1 MKSKI
6 SKKGKKIVVALSLT
20 LIASAITIP
29 VVISSLIENKNNW
42 ANKYYSQR
50 SEASH
55 LVNLIEKNK
64 HFYYFALEDQNNLN
78 KLLSEINLT
87 SKNSSADF
95 KNSYNLLNKTNL
107 DINKKININKK
118 EFDKTYADILL
129 LSPQLQDLFNKI
141 IDLKLNNNIK
151 EDVDSLLQRV
161 EKDLNKCRKID
172 DSINLI
178 DIKEIYAHS
187 SKTIIDVSNQ
197 LNSYYKLI
205 SSKDKTYKGIVSE
218 IKDLKKD
225 YFDKIED
232 GEEYYKLYSS
242 EINHLKKNFKNF
254 QSVEDYNN
262 YINYANSRI
271 KEIKEEIVEHRK
283 LSQKI
288 KKDGN
293 DILNNDYGKSASI
306 RNSYF
311 QEPKSF
317 LLMWNAFNKLDMLIK
332 AKFIN
337 ERPKQIKEFL
347 KQYEERQEYFYRI
360 NENVPNLIYTWV
372 IYNNKIRIIKEFYF
386 KDKKENE
393 EFNSFY
399 YKDEDIDNQL
409 NSFLNEEREF
419 KNRQERLVRL
429 FYDKVIQNP
438 KTNEI
443 DEEKLMKLDDIH
455 FDPEQDIRYLHYH
468 FGSLITQKVN
478 EIIRYY
484 NQKAKTLLEKIKNNN
499 SYETQKNRIEKL
511 LAKNITYVN
520 NFRGDFNDYDKY
532 YWWTYKFQ
540 KDNNGDIIL
549 SPNSKIPD
557 FYKNEIEVAQYL
569 HELDEILDNLKNI

>member
-87 SKNSSADF
+87 SKNSSTDF

-262 YINYANSRI
+262 YINYANSEI

-293 DILNNDYGKSASI
+293 DILNNDYDKSALI

-317 LLMWNAFNKLDMLIK
+317 LLMWNTFTKLDTLIK

-399 YKDEDIDNQL
+399 YNDTDVDNQL
-409 NSFLNEEREF
+409 KSLLNEEREF

-429 FYDKVIQNP
+429 FYDKVIQDP

-540 KDNNGDIIL
+540 KDSNGDIIL
-549 SPNSKIPD
+549 SPNSEIPD

-569 HELDEILDNLKNI
+569 HELDEILDNLKNV

>member
-1 MKSKI
+1 M
-6 SKKGKKIVVALSLT
+6 VALSLT

-118 EFDKTYADILL
+118 EFDKTYSDILL
-129 LSPQLQDLFNKI
+129 LSLQLQDLFNKI

-151 EDVDSLLQRV
+151 EDVDSLLQKV

-172 DSINLI
+172 ENINLI

-205 SSKDKTYKGIVSE
+205 SNKDKTYKGIVSKIE
-218 IKDLKKD
+218 DLKKD
-225 YFDKIED
+225 YFNKIED
-232 GEEYYKLYSS
+232 GEEYYKLYGN

-262 YINYANSRI
+262 YINYANSKI

-293 DILNNDYGKSASI
+293 DILNNDFDKSALI

-317 LLMWNAFNKLDMLIK
+317 LLMWNTFTKLDTLIK
-332 AKFIN
+332 TKFIN

-399 YKDEDIDNQL
+399 YKDKDIDNQL
-409 NSFLNEEREF
+409 NSLLNEEREF

-455 FDPEQDIRYLHYH
+455 FDPEQDTRYLHYH

-511 LAKNITYVN
+511 LAKNITYAN

-549 SPNSKIPD
+549 SPNSEIPD

>member
-1 MKSKI
+1 MN
-6 SKKGKKIVVALSLT
+6 SKKSKKIVVALSLT

-55 LVNLIEKNK
+55 LVNLIEKNR

-118 EFDKTYADILL
+118 EFDKTYSDILL

-151 EDVDSLLQRV
+151 EDVDGLLQRV

-178 DIKEIYAHS
+178 DIKEIYTHS

-205 SSKDKTYKGIVSE
+205 SSKDKTYKSIVSE

-232 GEEYYKLYSS
+232 GEEYYKLYGN
-242 EINHLKKNFKNF
+242 EINGLKKNFKNF

-262 YINYANSRI
+262 YINYANSKI

-306 RNSYF
+306 RNSTSKN
-311 QEPKSF
+311 Q
-317 LLMWNAFNKLDMLIK
+317 NH
-332 AKFIN
+332 
-337 ERPKQIKEFL
+337 
-347 KQYEERQEYFYRI
+347 FY
-360 NENVPNLIYTWV
+360 
-372 IYNNKIRIIKEFYF
+372 
-386 KDKKENE
+386 
-393 EFNSFY
+393 
-399 YKDEDIDNQL
+399 
-409 NSFLNEEREF
+409 
-419 KNRQERLVRL
+419 
-429 FYDKVIQNP
+429 
-438 KTNEI
+438 
-443 DEEKLMKLDDIH
+443 
-455 FDPEQDIRYLHYH
+455 
-468 FGSLITQKVN
+468 
-478 EIIRYY
+478 
-484 NQKAKTLLEKIKNNN
+484 
-499 SYETQKNRIEKL
+499 
-511 LAKNITYVN
+511 
-520 NFRGDFNDYDKY
+520 
-532 YWWTYKFQ
+532 
-540 KDNNGDIIL
+540 
-549 SPNSKIPD
+549 
-557 FYKNEIEVAQYL
+557 
-569 HELDEILDNLKNI
+569 

>member
-1 MKSKI
+1 MN
-6 SKKGKKIVVALSLT
+6 SKKSKKIVVALLLT

-118 EFDKTYADILL
+118 EFDKTYSDILL
-129 LSPQLQDLFNKI
+129 LSLQLQDLFNKI

-151 EDVDSLLQRV
+151 EDVDGLLQRV

-172 DSINLI
+172 ENINLI

-205 SSKDKTYKGIVSE
+205 NSKDKTYKGIVSE

-225 YFDKIED
+225 YFNKIED
-232 GEEYYKLYSS
+232 GEEYYKLYSN
-242 EINHLKKNFKNF
+242 EITDLKKNFKNF

-262 YINYANSRI
+262 YINYANSKI

-293 DILNNDYGKSASI
+293 DILNNDYDKSALI

-317 LLMWNAFNKLDMLIK
+317 LLMWNTFTKLDALIK

-399 YKDEDIDNQL
+399 YKDKDIDNQL
-409 NSFLNEEREF
+409 NSLLNEEREF

-429 FYDKVIQNP
+429 FYDKVIQDP

-443 DEEKLMKLDDIH
+443 DEEKLMQLDDIH

-478 EIIRYY
+478 EIIKHY
-484 NQKAKTLLEKIKNNN
+484 NEKAKALLEKIKNNN
-499 SYETQKNRIEKL
+499 SYKTQKNRIEKL

>member
-1 MKSKI
+1 MKN
-6 SKKGKKIVVALSLT
+6 KKSKKIVVALSLT

-29 VVISSLIENKNNW
+29 VVISSLIINKNNW

-55 LVNLIEKNK
+55 LVNLIEKNR

-118 EFDKTYADILL
+118 EFDKTYSDILL

-151 EDVDSLLQRV
+151 EDVDGLLQRV

-178 DIKEIYAHS
+178 DIKEIYTHS

-205 SSKDKTYKGIVSE
+205 SSKDKTYKSIVSE

-232 GEEYYKLYSS
+232 GEEYYKLYGN
-242 EINHLKKNFKNF
+242 EINGLKKNFKNF

-262 YINYANSRI
+262 YINYANSKI

>member
-1 MKSKI
+1 MN
-6 SKKGKKIVVALSLT
+6 SKKSKKIVVALSLT

-55 LVNLIEKNK
+55 LVNLIEKNR

-118 EFDKTYADILL
+118 EFDKTYSDILL
-129 LSPQLQDLFNKI
+129 LSLQLQDLFNKI

-151 EDVDSLLQRV
+151 EDVDGLLQRV

-172 DSINLI
+172 ENINLI

-205 SSKDKTYKGIVSE
+205 NSKDKTYKGIVSE

-225 YFDKIED
+225 YFNKIED
-232 GEEYYKLYSS
+232 GEEYYKLYGN

-262 YINYANSRI
+262 YINYANSKI

-293 DILNNDYGKSASI
+293 DILNNDYGKSALI

-317 LLMWNAFNKLDMLIK
+317 LLMWNTFTKLDMLIK

>member
-1 MKSKI
+1 MKN
-6 SKKGKKIVVALSLT
+6 KKSKKIVVALSLT

-29 VVISSLIENKNNW
+29 VVISSLIINKNNW

-64 HFYYFALEDQNNLN
+64 HFYYFALEDKDNLN
-78 KLLSEINLT
+78 KLLNEINLT

-95 KNSYNLLNKTNL
+95 KNSYNMFNKINL
-107 DINKKININKK
+107 DINQKINVNKK
-118 EFDKTYADILL
+118 EFDKTHADILL
-129 LSPQLQDLFNKI
+129 LSLQLQDLFNKI

-151 EDVDSLLQRV
+151 EDVDGLLRRV

-172 DSINLI
+172 ENINLI

-205 SSKDKTYKGIVSE
+205 SNKDKTYKGIVSE

-225 YFDKIED
+225 YFNKIED
-232 GEEYYKLYSS
+232 GEEYYKLYGN

-262 YINYANSRI
+262 YINYANSKI

-293 DILNNDYGKSASI
+293 DILNNDYDKSALI

-317 LLMWNAFNKLDMLIK
+317 LLMWNTFTKLDTLIK

-337 ERPKQIKEFL
+337 ERPKK
-347 KQYEERQEYFYRI
+347 
-360 NENVPNLIYTWV
+360 
-372 IYNNKIRIIKEFYF
+372 
-386 KDKKENE
+386 
-393 EFNSFY
+393 
-399 YKDEDIDNQL
+399 
-409 NSFLNEEREF
+409 
-419 KNRQERLVRL
+419 
-429 FYDKVIQNP
+429 
-438 KTNEI
+438 
-443 DEEKLMKLDDIH
+443 
-455 FDPEQDIRYLHYH
+455 
-468 FGSLITQKVN
+468 
-478 EIIRYY
+478 
-484 NQKAKTLLEKIKNNN
+484 
-499 SYETQKNRIEKL
+499 
-511 LAKNITYVN
+511 
-520 NFRGDFNDYDKY
+520 
-532 YWWTYKFQ
+532 
-540 KDNNGDIIL
+540 
-549 SPNSKIPD
+549 
-557 FYKNEIEVAQYL
+557 
-569 HELDEILDNLKNI
+569 

>member
-293 DILNNDYGKSASI
+293 DILNNDYDKSALI

-317 LLMWNAFNKLDMLIK
+317 LLMWNTFTKLDTLIK

-399 YKDEDIDNQL
+399 YNDTDVDNQL
-409 NSFLNEEREF
+409 KSLLNEEREF

-429 FYDKVIQNP
+429 FYDKVIQDP

-540 KDNNGDIIL
+540 KDSNGDIIL
-549 SPNSKIPD
+549 SPNSEIPD

-569 HELDEILDNLKNI
+569 HELDEILDNLKNV

>member
-87 SKNSSADF
+87 SKNSSTDF

-118 EFDKTYADILL
+118 EFDKTYSDILL
-129 LSPQLQDLFNKI
+129 LSLQLQDLFNKI

-151 EDVDSLLQRV
+151 EDVDGLLQRV

-172 DSINLI
+172 ENINLI

-205 SSKDKTYKGIVSE
+205 NSKDKTYKGIVSE

-225 YFDKIED
+225 YFNKIED
-232 GEEYYKLYSS
+232 GEEYYKLYGN

-262 YINYANSRI
+262 YINYANSKI

-293 DILNNDYGKSASI
+293 DILNNDYGKSALI

-317 LLMWNAFNKLDMLIK
+317 LLMWNTFTKLDMLIK

>member
-1 MKSKI
+1 M
-6 SKKGKKIVVALSLT
+6 
-20 LIASAITIP
+20 
-29 VVISSLIENKNNW
+29 NK
-42 ANKYYSQR
+42 
-50 SEASH
+50 
-55 LVNLIEKNK
+55 
-64 HFYYFALEDQNNLN
+64 
-78 KLLSEINLT
+78 INLT

-129 LSPQLQDLFNKI
+129 LSSQLQDLFNKI

-151 EDVDSLLQRV
+151 EDVDGLLRRV

-172 DSINLI
+172 ENINLI

-205 SSKDKTYKGIVSE
+205 SNKDKTYKGIVSE

-225 YFDKIED
+225 YFNKIED
-232 GEEYYKLYSS
+232 GEEYYKLYGN

-262 YINYANSRI
+262 YINYANSKI

-293 DILNNDYGKSASI
+293 DILNNDYDKSALI

-317 LLMWNAFNKLDMLIK
+317 LLMWNTFTKLDMLIK

-337 ERPKQIKEFL
+337 ERPKKIKEFL

-393 EFNSFY
+393 EFNSFIY
-399 YKDEDIDNQL
+399 NDTEVDNQL
-409 NSFLNEEREF
+409 NSLLNEEREF

-429 FYDKVIQNP
+429 FYDKVIQDP

-455 FDPEQDIRYLHYH
+455 FDPEQDTRYLHYH
-468 FGSLITQKVN
+468 FGSLLTQKVN

-484 NQKAKTLLEKIKNNN
+484 NQKAKALLEKIKNNN

-540 KDNNGDIIL
+540 KNNDGDIIL
-549 SPNSKIPD
+549 SPNSEIPD

>member
-317 LLMWNAFNKLDMLIK
+317 LLMWNTFTKLDTLIK

-399 YKDEDIDNQL
+399 YNDTDVDNQL
-409 NSFLNEEREF
+409 KSLLNEEREF

-429 FYDKVIQNP
+429 FYDKVIQDP

-540 KDNNGDIIL
+540 KDSNGDIIL
-549 SPNSKIPD
+549 SPNSEIPD

>member
-317 LLMWNAFNKLDMLIK
+317 LLMWNTFTKLDTLIK

-399 YKDEDIDNQL
+399 YNDTDVDNQL
-409 NSFLNEEREF
+409 KSLLNEEREF

-429 FYDKVIQNP
+429 FYDKVIQDP

-540 KDNNGDIIL
+540 KDSNGDIIL
-549 SPNSKIPD
+549 SPNSEIPD

-569 HELDEILDNLKNI
+569 HELDEILDNLKNV

>member
-1 MKSKI
+1 MN
-6 SKKGKKIVVALSLT
+6 SKKSKKIVVALSLT

-64 HFYYFALEDQNNLN
+64 HFYYFALEDKNNLN
-78 KLLSEINLT
+78 KLLNKINLT

-129 LSPQLQDLFNKI
+129 LSSQLQDLFNKI

-178 DIKEIYAHS
+178 DIKEIYTHS

-205 SSKDKTYKGIVSE
+205 SSKDKTYKSIVSE

-225 YFDKIED
+225 YFNKIED
-232 GEEYYKLYSS
+232 GEEYYKLYGN

-262 YINYANSRI
+262 YINYANSKI

-293 DILNNDYGKSASI
+293 DILNNDYGKSALI

-317 LLMWNAFNKLDMLIK
+317 LLMWNTFTKLDMLIK

-484 NQKAKTLLEKIKNNN
+484 NQKAKTLLEKIRNNN
-499 SYETQKNRIEKL
+499 NYETQKNKIEKL

-520 NFRGDFNDYDKY
+520 NFRGDFNDYEKF
-532 YWWTYKFQ
+532 YWGTYKFQ
-540 KDNNGDIIL
+540 KDSNGNIIT
-549 SPNSKIPD
+549 SSNSEIPD
-557 FYKNEIEVAQYL
+557 FFKNEIEVAQYL

>member
-87 SKNSSADF
+87 SKNSSTDF

-262 YINYANSRI
+262 YINYANSEI

-293 DILNNDYGKSASI
+293 DILNNDYDKSALI

-317 LLMWNAFNKLDMLIK
+317 LLMWNTFTKLDTLIK

-399 YKDEDIDNQL
+399 YNDTDVDNQL
-409 NSFLNEEREF
+409 KSLLNEEREF

-429 FYDKVIQNP
+429 FYDKVIQDP

-540 KDNNGDIIL
+540 KDSNGDIIT
-549 SPNSKIPD
+549 SSNSEIPD

>member
-118 EFDKTYADILL
+118 EFDKTYSDILL
-129 LSPQLQDLFNKI
+129 LSLQLQDLFNKI

-151 EDVDSLLQRV
+151 EDVDGLLQRV

-172 DSINLI
+172 ENINLI

-205 SSKDKTYKGIVSE
+205 NSKDKTYKGIVSE

-225 YFDKIED
+225 YFNKIED
-232 GEEYYKLYSS
+232 GEEYYKLYGN

-262 YINYANSRI
+262 YINYANSKI

-293 DILNNDYGKSASI
+293 DILNNDYGKSALI

-317 LLMWNAFNKLDMLIK
+317 LLMWNTFTKLDMLIK

-429 FYDKVIQNP
+429 FYDKVIQDP

-511 LAKNITYVN
+511 LAKNITYAN

-549 SPNSKIPD
+549 SPNSEIPD

-569 HELDEILDNLKNI
+569 HELDEILDNLKNV

>member
-1 MKSKI
+1 MKN
-6 SKKGKKIVVALSLT
+6 KKSKKIVVALLLT

-118 EFDKTYADILL
+118 EFDKTYSDILL
-129 LSPQLQDLFNKI
+129 LSLQLQDLFNKI
-141 IDLKLNNNIK
+141 IDLKFNNNIK
-151 EDVDSLLQRV
+151 EDVDGLLQRV

-172 DSINLI
+172 ENINLI

-205 SSKDKTYKGIVSE
+205 NSKDKTYKGIVSE

-225 YFDKIED
+225 YFNKIED
-232 GEEYYKLYSS
+232 GEEYYKLYGN

-262 YINYANSRI
+262 YINYANSKI

-293 DILNNDYGKSASI
+293 DILNNDYGKSALI

-317 LLMWNAFNKLDMLIK
+317 LLMWNTFTKLDMLIK

-399 YKDEDIDNQL
+399 YKDKDIDNQL
-409 NSFLNEEREF
+409 NSLLNEEREF

-429 FYDKVIQNP
+429 FYDKVIQDP

-468 FGSLITQKVN
+468 FGSLLTQKVN
-478 EIIRYY
+478 EIIRHY
-484 NQKAKTLLEKIKNNN
+484 NQKAKALLEKIKNNN

-520 NFRGDFNDYDKY
+520 NFRGDFNDYEKF

-540 KDNNGDIIL
+540 KDSNGDIIT
-549 SPNSKIPD
+549 SSNSEIPD